1 MNLKNYFWWFEN
13 ALPHKFCDEIIK
25 HAKQLESR
33 KSLGLIGGKSKEIH
47 PNSIKKEDIKQ
58 MKKTRNSTVVWMD
71 DMWIYKE
78 IHPYIHTANKNAG
91 WNFNWSWSETC
102 QFTVYKKNQFYDWHY
117 DSWEEPYEQKGN
129 YKGLVRKLSVTVSLS
144 DPKNY
149 KGGEL
154 EFCLPNKS
162 PNEKP
167 NIVECNEIRPRGSLV
182 VFPSFL
188 WHRVKPVIKGTRY
201 SLVIWN
207 LGHSFK

>member
-1 MNLKNYFWWFEN
+1 MNLKNYFWWFESV
-13 ALPHKFCDEIIK
+13 LPHRFCDDIIK
-25 HAKQLESR
+25 YGKELKSRENLAATGDFGKNRDLKRNPLTKQEL
-33 KSLGLIGGKSKEIH
+33 
-47 PNSIKKEDIKQ
+47 KKL
-58 MKKTRNSTVVWMD
+58 KKIRNSNVVWMD

-91 WNFNWSWSETC
+91 WNFDWSWSETC

-117 DSWEEPYEQKGN
+117 DSWEEPYEQENN

-144 DPKNY
+144 DPKDY

-154 EFCLPNKS
+154 EFCFPNKS

-182 VFPSFL
+182 VFPSFC
-188 WHRVKPVIKGTRY
+188 GTE
-201 SLVIWN
+201 
-207 LGHSFK
+207 